1 VKPAAFEYH
10 DPSSVEEVMD
20 LLRRLGDE
28 AKLLAGGQS
37 LVPAMNFRLARPAHL
52 IDLNGVAELAF
63 VRVDD
68 DGSGASAG
76 GARARRRGPRQADEP
91 AGRCLRIGA
100 MARQRAVERSQLV
113 LGGWP
118 LLSEAMRHVGHL
130 AIRTRGT
137 IGGSLAHADPAAE
150 LPAVMCALDAELVIR
165 GGPRAR
171 PSDAKAIGNGAS
183 ARTLTAGENGASART
198 VTAGEFFVGYLTTVL
213 APDELLT
220 EIRVPPMPLGTGW
233 SFQEVSRRWGDFA
246 LVGVAAV
253 LRVVDGRVAHAR
265 LAFTGVGATPV
276 RALQVEAALIGQ
288 PPSDAVFRAAA
299 QQAAAHL
306 QPDSDLH
313 ASALYR
319 REVAAVLAERALSTA
334 AVKGVTG

>member
-1 VKPAAFEYH
+1 
-10 DPSSVEEVMD
+10 MD

-91 AGRCLRIGA
+91 AGRWLRIGA
-100 MARQRAVERSQLV
+100 MARQRGVERSQLV

-165 GGPRAR
+165 GGPRPR
-171 PSDAKAIGNGAS
+171 PSDAKAIG
-183 ARTLTAGENGASART
+183 NGASART

-276 RALQVEAALIGQ
+276 RALQAEAALIGQ
-288 PPSDAVFRAAA
+288 PPSDAVFREAS